1 MREITGT
8 IKEFPAERADGVAVA
23 DAPTDEL
30 SRRRATK
37 RIS

>member
-8 IKEFPAERADGVAVA
+8 IREFPAERADGMVVSESA
-23 DAPTDEL
+23 TDEL

>member
-8 IKEFPAERADGVAVA
+8 IREFPAERADGLALPESPA
-23 DAPTDEL
+23 DEL
-30 SRRRATK
+30 SKRRASK